1 MYDWLPQSD
10 ILKAVRWILTYI
22 GKKSRRSSVAV
33 FYKCTKENRIGKSY
47 QHDES
52 VNISFE
58 DIYKTFSF
66 EIKNA
71 YFVLNGVV
79 FLQ

>member
-10 ILKAVRWILTYI
+10 ILKAVQWILTYI
-22 GKKSRRSSVAV
+22 AKKSRRSSVAM
-33 FYKCTKENRIGKSY
+33 FYKCTKKNRIGKSY
-47 QHDES
+47 QHDEA

-58 DIYKTFSF
+58 NIYKICTF

-71 YFVLNGVV
+71 
-79 FLQ
+79 